1 MLYLYGASG
10 YAKVIIDIVKS
21 NNIHLEGLYD
31 DNILNKEL
39 LGYPIL
45 SSQDISSSVDL
56 FISIGD
62 NKSRKEIAKKVKAH
76 YITLVHPSAILS
88 PTIKLGNGTAIMQG
102 AVVQAGSKIGNHVI
116 LNTSVSIDHE
126 NIISDYVHISPHST
140 LCGNVHIGEGT
151 WIGAGSVILPGIK
164 IGKWS
169 VIGAGSVVDID
180 IPDYCLAIGNRCKVV
195 KYFK

>member
-39 LGYPIL
+39 LGYPVL

-62 NKSRKEIAKKVKAH
+62 NKSRQEIAKKVKAH

-116 LNTSVSIDHE
+116 LNTSVSVDHE
-126 NIISDYVHISPHST
+126 NIISDYVHISPNST

-180 IPDYCLAIGNRCKVV
+180 IPDYCLATGNRCKVI